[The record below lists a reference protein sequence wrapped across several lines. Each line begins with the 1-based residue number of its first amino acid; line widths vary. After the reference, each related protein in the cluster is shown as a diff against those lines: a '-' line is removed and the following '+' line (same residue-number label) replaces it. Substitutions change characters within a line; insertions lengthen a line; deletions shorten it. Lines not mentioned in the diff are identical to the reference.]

1 MGFSILHPHSP
12 LVLIM
17 KISRHSTDMGDYG
30 FHTRCHF
37 CLCLACSIF
46 LTFYMIPAHKRRHVW
61 FGKGP
66 ISWYFVFYQT
76 TNTTALKALEM
87 KYNLRNVIHYRHNR
101 ISMKIIKGKQEK
113 IGSESYRPTGKSLWL
128 WPSYHHVK
136 PQPCPRQ
143 QSNSKL
149 CIYRTSFLS
158 FGFS

>member
-1 MGFSILHPHSP
+1 MGFSILHSHSP

-17 KISRHSTDMGDYG
+17 KISRHSTDTGDYG
-30 FHTRCHF
+30 FHMRCHF
-37 CLCLACSIF
+37 CLYLACSIF
-46 LTFYMIPAHKRRHVW
+46 LTFCLIPAHKRRHVW

-66 ISWYFVFYQT
+66 VSWYFIFHQT
-76 TNTTALKALEM
+76 TNTTALQALEM
-87 KYNLRNVIHYRHNR
+87 KYNLRNVIHYHHNR
-101 ISMKIIKGKQEK
+101 ISIKIIKEKQEK
-113 IGSESYRPTGKSLWL
+113 IGPESYRPTGKSLWL

-143 QSNSKL
+143 QSNCKL